1 MSSRNSD
8 IEVLRGIAVIYVV
21 IFHAYGNLIPWRS
34 PELSALFVNFGGGSG
49 VDLFFVISGFVI
61 ARTLIPKLDACA
73 DRRQFWVTSLAF
85 WIRRYWRLLPTAWLW
100 IGIVLLCSVF
110 LNSSGAFGT
119 FKTNFE
125 SGLSAI
131 LQVAN
136 FYLAYTFGTPGGS
149 GALFPL
155 WSLSLEEQFYM
166 LLPVLVLISGRWLP
180 HILIAAVLLQL
191 ASSRSGLYEMLLR
204 TDGLLLGVLLAI
216 YSQSRSYAFLEPS
229 ILGRNR
235 LLAAPVLLAL
245 FLCLAI
251 IGAESLTSVSHSTSI
266 ITLVSTALVFLASY
280 DQDYIMRK
288 GRAKNVLMWV
298 GSRSYAIY
306 VIHIPAF
313 YLSREI
319 WFHIGNP
326 TSPKFNPAYLDQ
338 LVITAAILI
347 GLLSELNYRFI
358 ELPLR
363 LKGRKISRRFEER
376 QTALRGTL

>member
-266 ITLVSTALVFLASY
+266 ITLVSTTLVFLASY

>member
-8 IEVLRGIAVIYVV
+8 IEVLRGVAVIYVV
-21 IFHAYGNLIPWRS
+21 VFHAYGNLIPWRS
-34 PELSALFVNFGGGSG
+34 PELSAIFQNFGGDSG

-61 ARTLIPKLDACA
+61 ARTLIPKLGVCA

-100 IGIVLLCSVF
+100 IGIVLLASVWF
-110 LNSSGAFGT
+110 NSSGAFGT

-131 LQVAN
+131 LQLAN
-136 FYLAYTFGTPGGS
+136 FHLAYTFGTPGGS

-155 WSLSLEEQFYM
+155 WSLSLEEQFYL
-166 LLPVLVLISGRWLP
+166 LLPILVLISGRWLP
-180 HILIAAVLLQL
+180 HILVAAVLLQL
-191 ASSRSGLYEMLLR
+191 ASTRSGLYEMLLR

-216 YSQSRSYAFLEPS
+216 YSQTRSYAYLEPT

-235 LLAAPVLLAL
+235 LLAAPLLLAL

-251 IGAESLTSVSHSTSI
+251 IGAENLTIVSHSTSV
-266 ITLVSTALVFLASY
+266 ITLVSAALVFIASY
-280 DQDYIMRK
+280 DRDYIMRK
-288 GRAKNVLMWV
+288 GRAKKVLMWV

-313 YLSREI
+313 YMSREI
-319 WFHIGNP
+319 WYLIGNP
-326 TSPKFNPAYLDQ
+326 TSPTFNPAYLDQ

-347 GLLSELNYRFI
+347 LLLSEINYRFI

-363 LKGRKISRRFEER
+363 LKGRKISREYESR
-376 QTALRGTL
+376 QATTRSAH

>member
-34 PELSALFVNFGGGSG
+34 PELSALFVNFGGASG

-61 ARTLIPKLDACA
+61 ARTLLPKLDACA
-73 DRRQFWVTSLAF
+73 NRRQFWVASLAF

-180 HILIAAVLLQL
+180 HILVAAVLLQL

-216 YSQSRSYAFLEPS
+216 YSQTRSYACLEPS

-245 FLCLAI
+245 FLCLAV
-251 IGAESLTSVSHSTSI
+251 IGAESLKSVSHSTSI

-288 GRAKNVLMWV
+288 GRAKNLLMWV

-319 WFHIGNP
+319 WFQIGNP

-338 LVITAAILI
+338 LIITAAILI
-347 GLLSELNYRFI
+347 VLLSELNYRFI

-363 LKGRKISRRFEER
+363 LRGRKISKRFEDR
-376 QTALRGTL
+376 HAAIRGTH

>member
-1 MSSRNSD
+1 MHSRNSD

-21 IFHAYGNLIPWRS
+21 VFHAYGNLITWRS
-34 PELSALFVNFGGGSG
+34 PELSAFFLNFGGGSG

-61 ARTLIPKLDACA
+61 ARSLVPKLDACA
-73 DRRQFWVTSLAF
+73 DRQQFWVTSLAF

-100 IGIVLLCSVF
+100 IGIVLLSSVF

-131 LQVAN
+131 LQLAN
-136 FYLAYTFGTPGGS
+136 FHLAGTFGTPGGS

-155 WSLSLEEQFYM
+155 WSLSLEEQFYL

-180 HILIAAVLLQL
+180 YVLIAAVLLQL
-191 ASSRSGLYEMLLR
+191 ASTRSGLYEMLLR
-204 TDGLLLGVLLAI
+204 TDGILMGVLLAMF
-216 YSQSRSYAFLEPS
+216 SQSRSYSFVEPA

-235 LLAAPVLLAL
+235 LLRAPLLLAL
-245 FLCLAI
+245 FLCLAF
-251 IGAESLTSVSHSTSI
+251 IGAERIDVTSYATSV
-266 ITLVSTALVFLASY
+266 ITLVSFALVFIASY
-280 DQDYIMRK
+280 DRDYIMAK
-288 GRAKNVLMWV
+288 GPAKRALMWV

-319 WFHIGNP
+319 WFLIGNP
-326 TSPKFNPAYLDQ
+326 ASPKFNSAYLDQ
-338 LVITAAILI
+338 LVVTAVILI
-347 GLLSELNYRFI
+347 ALLSELNYRFI

-363 LKGRKISRRFEER
+363 QKGRHISRQFESR
-376 QTALRGTL
+376 HMSKQ

>member
-180 HILIAAVLLQL
+180 HILIVAVVLQL

-266 ITLVSTALVFLASY
+266 ITLVSTTLVFLASY

>member
-1 MSSRNSD
+1 MRSRNSD

-21 IFHAYGNLIPWRS
+21 VFHAYGNLIPWRS
-34 PELSALFVNFGGGSG
+34 PELSAFFLNFGGGSG

-61 ARTLIPKLDACA
+61 ARSLIPRLDSCA
-73 DRRQFWVTSLAF
+73 DRQQFWVISLAF

-100 IGIVLLCSVF
+100 IGIVLLSSVF
-110 LNSSGAFGT
+110 FNSSGAFGT
-119 FKTNFE
+119 FTTNFE

-136 FYLAYTFGTPGGS
+136 FHLAGTFGTPGGS

-155 WSLSLEEQFYM
+155 WSLSLEEQFYL

-180 HILIAAVLLQL
+180 HVLIAAVLLQL
-191 ASSRSGLYEMLLR
+191 VSTRPGLYEMLLR
-204 TDGLLLGVLLAI
+204 TDGILMGVLLAM
-216 YSQSRSYAFLEPS
+216 YSQSKSYSAFEPV

-235 LLAAPVLLAL
+235 LLSAPLLLAL
-245 FLCLAI
+245 FLCLAF
-251 IGAESLTSVSHSTSI
+251 IGAERIDVASHATSI
-266 ITLVSTALVFLASY
+266 ITLASFALVFIASY
-280 DQDYIMRK
+280 DRDYIMSK
-288 GRAKNVLMWV
+288 GPAKRVLMWV

-319 WFHIGNP
+319 WFLIGNP
-326 TSPKFNPAYLDQ
+326 ASPKFNSAYLDQ
-338 LVITAAILI
+338 LVVTAVILI
-347 GLLSELNYRFI
+347 ALLSELNYRFI

-363 LKGRKISRRFEER
+363 QKGSNISRQFES
-376 QTALRGTL
+376 THNAN

>member
-1 MSSRNSD
+1 MSSKNSD

-266 ITLVSTALVFLASY
+266 ITLVSTTLVFLASY

>member
-1 MSSRNSD
+1 MSSRNGD

-34 PELSALFVNFGGGSG
+34 PELSGLFVYFGGDSG

-73 DRRQFWVTSLAF
+73 DRRQFRVASLAF

-100 IGIVLLCSVF
+100 IGIVLLCSIF

-136 FYLAYTFGTPGGS
+136 FHLAYTFGTPGGS

-166 LLPVLVLISGRWLP
+166 LLPVLILVSGRWLP

-191 ASSRSGLYEMLLR
+191 ASTRSGLYEMLLR

-216 YSQSRSYAFLEPS
+216 YSQTRSYAYLEPVM
-229 ILGRNR
+229 LGRNR
-235 LLAAPVLLAL
+235 LLAAPLLLGL
-245 FLCLAI
+245 FLCLAT
-251 IGAESLTSVSHSTSI
+251 IGAENFASVSHSTSI
-266 ITLVSTALVFLASY
+266 ITLVSAALVFIASY
-280 DQDYIMRK
+280 DRDYIMRK
-288 GRAKNVLMWV
+288 GRAKKVLMWV

-313 YLSREI
+313 YMSREI
-319 WFHIGNP
+319 WFLIGNP
-326 TSPKFNPAYLDQ
+326 TSPTFNPAYLDQ

-347 GLLSELNYRFI
+347 LLLSELNYRCI

-363 LKGRKISRRFEER
+363 LKGRKISKQFEER
-376 QTALRGTL
+376 RSVTPAAH

>member
-21 IFHAYGNLIPWRS
+21 VFHAYGNLIPWRS
-34 PELSALFVNFGGGSG
+34 PELNALFVNFGGDSG

-61 ARTLIPKLDACA
+61 ARTLIPKLDACT
-73 DRRQFWVTSLAF
+73 DRQQFRVTSLAF

-100 IGIVLLCSVF
+100 IGIVLLCSLF
-110 LNSSGAFGT
+110 FNSSGAFGT
-119 FKTNFE
+119 FKTNFA

-136 FYLAYTFGTPGGS
+136 FYLAATFGSPGGS

-155 WSLSLEEQFYM
+155 WSLSLEEQFYL
-166 LLPVLVLISGRWLP
+166 LLPVLVLVSGRWLP
-180 HILIAAVLLQL
+180 HILIASVLLQL

-204 TDGLLLGVLLAI
+204 TDGILMGVLLAI
-216 YSQSRSYAFLEPS
+216 YSRSRSYSYIEPVM
-229 ILGRNR
+229 LGRNR
-235 LLAAPVLLAL
+235 LLRAPLLLAL

-251 IGAESLTSVSHSTSI
+251 IGAQSITIVSHSTSI

-288 GRAKNVLMWV
+288 GPAKKVLMWV

-313 YLSREI
+313 YMSREI
-319 WFHIGNP
+319 WFQIGNP
-326 TSPKFNPAYLDQ
+326 ASPKFNPAYLDQ

-347 GLLSELNYRFI
+347 VLLSELNYRFI

-363 LKGRKISRRFEER
+363 LKGRNISRQFESR
-376 QTALRGTL
+376 HSTKNGAP